1 MRWCG
6 MILVL
11 AAGWVGTSTVTA
23 AGNKANTAADEQ
35 TLKTYGIDTTDQAL
49 LEFFRKRTLDQD
61 RAKVH
66 DYIRDLGDDAYETR
80 ERASAKLVA
89 LGSAAEPYLRKA
101 LASDDI
107 EVVRRA
113 EECLRLIRQG
123 VGASLPAAAARLLAR
138 RQVAGAVPVLLAY
151 LPFAPNTLAA
161 EEVRKALTALA
172 VRDGKAEPALVAALA
187 DPVAGRRAAAA
198 EALCRAGLKE
208 THAAVKQLLKDPDP
222 EVRLQVALAL
232 ANAHDRDAIPV
243 LIDLLGQLP
252 REQSWPADEI
262 LRRLA
267 GDQAP
272 NVALGHTEASRRAS
286 RQAWADWWQAH
297 GSEVNL
303 AKLSEPP
310 PVFGYTVV
318 VLLDAGRILE
328 LDRDN
333 KVRWEIDG
341 LVYPLD
347 FQFLPGNR
355 VLVAENKA
363 NRVTERDLKG
373 QVVWEKQVESPLMA
387 QRLPNG
393 NTFIAT
399 NSQLMEVN
407 QAGKEVFAYTP
418 PGGEYIMKA
427 EKLPNG
433 EIACVL
439 SSPRFVRMD
448 ATGKEIK
455 TFPVNVRTGGGRIDV
470 LPNGHILVPENA
482 ANRVVELDG
491 DGKQVWEAAVQ
502 EPIAAI
508 RLANGHTLVT
518 SMNQHRAIE
527 LDAKGKEVW
536 QYQTETPNGRLNRV
550 NRVYRR

>member
-11 AAGWVGTSTVTA
+11 VGSWVGISALSAAGG
-23 AGNKANTAADEQ
+23 KADTAADEQ
-35 TLKTYGIDTTDQAL
+35 TLKAFGIDTTDQAL
-49 LEFFRKRTLDQD
+49 LEFFRKRTLDDD
-61 RAKVH
+61 RAKIH

-89 LGSAAEPYLRKA
+89 LGSVAEPFLKKA
-101 LASDDI
+101 LASDDV

-113 EECLRLIRQG
+113 EDCLRLIRQG
-123 VGASLPAAAARLLAR
+123 VGASLPAAAARLVAR
-138 RQVAGAVPVLLAY
+138 RQLAGAAPVLLAY
-151 LPFAPNTLAA
+151 LPFAPNTLVA

-172 VRDGKAEPALVAALA
+172 VRDGKPEPALVAALS

-198 EALCRAGLKE
+198 EALCRSGLTE
-208 THAAVKQLLKDPDP
+208 PRASVKQLLKDPDA
-222 EVRLQVALAL
+222 EVRLQVALTL

-252 REQSWPADEI
+252 REKSWSADEI

-272 NVALGHTEASRRAS
+272 NVSLGDTEASRHAY

-297 GSEVNL
+297 GSQVDL
-303 AKLSEPP
+303 AKLSQPP
-310 PVFGYTVV
+310 PIFGYTIV
-318 VLLDAGRILE
+318 VLLDTGRILE

-341 LVYPLD
+341 LMYPLD

-355 VLVAENKA
+355 VLVAENKG

-373 QVVWEKQVESPLMA
+373 QVIWEKQVESPLMA
-387 QRLPNG
+387 QRLANG
-393 NTFIAT
+393 NTFIGT

-407 QAGKEVFAYTP
+407 PAGKEVFAYTP

-427 EKLPNG
+427 QKLPNG

-448 ATGKEIK
+448 VTGKEIK
-455 TFPVNVRTGGGRIDV
+455 SFPVNVRTGGGRIEV
-470 LPNGHILVPENA
+470 LPNGHVLVPENA
-482 ANRVVELDG
+482 ANRVVELDE
-491 DGKQVWEAAVQ
+491 DGKPVWQAAVQ

-536 QYQTETPNGRLNRV
+536 HYQTDTPNGRLNRV
-550 NRVYRR
+550 NRAYRR

>member
-11 AAGWVGTSTVTA
+11 AAGWVGTSLAPA
-23 AGNKANTAADEQ
+23 AGNKADTAADER
-35 TLKTYGIDTTDQAL
+35 TLKAFGIGTTDQAL
-49 LEFFRKRTLDQD
+49 LEYFRKRTLDQD
-61 RAKVH
+61 RSKIN
-66 DYIRDLGDDAYETR
+66 DYIRDLGDDSYETR

-89 LGSAAEPYLRKA
+89 LGPVAEPELKKA
-101 LASDDI
+101 ARDSNDI

-113 EECLRLIRQG
+113 EACLRLIRQG
-123 VGASLPAAAARLLAR
+123 VGASVPAAAIRLVAR
-138 RQVAGAVPVLLAY
+138 RRPAGATPVLLAY
-151 LPFAPNTLAA
+151 LPFAPNATVAD
-161 EEVRKALTALA
+161 EVRKALTVLA
-172 VRDGKAEPALVAALA
+172 VRDGQPDSALLAALSDKA
-187 DPVAGRRAAAA
+187 AIRRAAAA
-198 EALCRAGLKE
+198 EAFCRAGLPA
-208 THAAVKQLLKDPDP
+208 TRAAVKQLLHDPDP
-222 EVRLQVALAL
+222 GVRLQVALAL

-252 REQSWPADEI
+252 RAQSWPADEI

-272 NVALGHTEASRRAS
+272 NIPLGDTEASRNAG
-286 RQAWADWWQAH
+286 RQAWADWWREH
-297 GSEVNL
+297 GAQVDL

-310 PVFGYTVV
+310 PIFGYTIV
-318 VLLDAGRILE
+318 VLLDVGRVLE

-341 LVYPLD
+341 LQFPLD
-347 FQFLPGNR
+347 FQYLPGNR
-355 VLVAENKA
+355 VLVAENKG

-373 QVVWEKQVESPLMA
+373 QIVWEKQVEAPLMA

-393 NTFIAT
+393 NTFMAT
-399 NSQLMEVN
+399 NNQLMEVN

-418 PGGEYIMKA
+418 PGGEYVMKA
-427 EKLPNG
+427 RKLPNG

-439 SSPRFVRMD
+439 SGPRFVRMS

-455 TFPVNVRTGGGRIDV
+455 SFPVNLRTSGGRIDV
-470 LPNGHILVPENA
+470 LPNGHVLVPENA
-482 ANRVVELDG
+482 ANRVVELDEA
-491 DGKQVWEAAVQ
+491 GKKVWEAAVQ
-502 EPIAAI
+502 QPIAAN

-518 SMNQHRAIE
+518 SMSQHRAIE

-536 QYQTETPNGRLNRV
+536 QYQTNSAANRI
-550 NRVYRR
+550 NRAFRR